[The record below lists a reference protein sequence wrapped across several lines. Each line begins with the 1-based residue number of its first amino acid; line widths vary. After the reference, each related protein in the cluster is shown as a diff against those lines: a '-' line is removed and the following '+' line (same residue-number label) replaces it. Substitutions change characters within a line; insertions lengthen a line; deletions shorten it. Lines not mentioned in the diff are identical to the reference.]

1 MTKNNTNNTD
11 DNNINID
18 NNNKNI
24 SALKG
29 LSYIVMRQMIELI
42 LRNTAD
48 LILHS
53 LVDDDMLKEIF
64 LKVPSQ

>member
-18 NNNKNI
+18 NNNKDI
-24 SALKG
+24 SAPNG